1 MDPSS
6 ENLPIDHPHGLWTL
20 VTTSISLVLLLIG
33 GFLIQPRLTE
43 RRIRID
49 DQFILTP
56 TEAGNLRRIGI
67 GPSRPSTSSLE
78 SAAHFSWRAVSL

>member
-20 VTTSISLVLLLIG
+20 VTTSISIVLLLIG

-43 RRIRID
+43 RRIRSD
-49 DQFILTP
+49 AQFILTP
-56 TEAGNLRRIGI
+56 REVAAL
-67 GPSRPSTSSLE
+67 PSDTLVVVLE
-78 SAAHFSWRAVSL
+78 REVGHDKTDCEDK

>member
-6 ENLPIDHPHGLWTL
+6 ENLSIDHPHGLWTL

-33 GFLIQPRLTE
+33 GLLIQPRLIE

-56 TEAGNLRRIGI
+56 TEVASL
-67 GPSRPSTSSLE
+67 PSETLVVVLDREDGQDKNDFKYKLP
-78 SAAHFSWRAVSL
+78 

>member
-1 MDPSS
+1 MELGRQSIES
-6 ENLPIDHPHGLWTL
+6 TL
-20 VTTSISLVLLLIG
+20 NSAQRCWRLGRTSISLVLLLIG

-56 TEAGNLRRIGI
+56 SEVAAL
-67 GPSRPSTSSLE
+67 PSETLVVVLDREDGQDQNDFKYKL
-78 SAAHFSWRAVSL
+78 L

>member
-6 ENLPIDHPHGLWTL
+6 ENLSIDHPQGLCTL

-33 GFLIQPRLTE
+33 GLLILPYLTE
-43 RRIRID
+43 RRIKID

-56 TEAGNLRRIGI
+56 SEVTAL
-67 GPSRPSTSSLE
+67 PSETLVVVLE
-78 SAAHFSWRAVSL
+78 REDGQDQNDFKYKLP